1 MEQDAIEF
9 YTRKLARTEAAV
21 QEWREKSEFNKVE
34 NYGFASLAAVPYAHI
49 VANRLN
55 GKHPKGT
62 TITLAP
68 NPKDI
73 VSNHRGVLCYPLMY
87 FPDLEESYHD

>member
-1 MEQDAIEF
+1 MLAQDAIEF

-49 VANRLN
+49 VAQRLA

-62 TITLAP
+62 TIALAP

-73 VSNHRGVLCYPLMY
+73 VCGLS
-87 FPDLEESYHD
+87 ETE

>member
-1 MEQDAIEF
+1 M
-9 YTRKLARTEAAV
+9 
-21 QEWREKSEFNKVE
+21 EWREKSEYNKAE
-34 NYGFASLAAVPYAHI
+34 NYGFASLAAVPYANI
-49 VANRLN
+49 VALRLD

-73 VSNHRGVLCYPLMY
+73 VRGL
-87 FPDLEESYHD
+87 SWS